1 MRFDVKF
8 SFSIDM
14 YKKEEV
20 YMSYILRGTAGENS
34 DIRFFAAIT
43 TDLVE
48 KARKIHNLSPTAS
61 AALGRLLS
69 AGVIMGCMLKGEED
83 NLTISLNG
91 GGPIG
96 NVMVSANSKGNIKG
110 YVSNPQ
116 IDLPLNSK
124 GKLDVGGA
132 VGTNGT
138 LNVIKDIGL
147 KEPYV
152 GQVPIKSG
160 EIGDDLAYYFAI
172 SEQIPSAVDVG
183 VLVDTDL
190 SIKAAGSLI
199 IQMMPDADPYLAD
212 IVTYRIKEI
221 PPLTTL
227 ISDGK
232 TAKDI
237 LNMLFDDMNLKILEK
252 IDADYVCDCSK
263 ERVERALI
271 SLGKDELKK
280 IKDQDLKDNNEK
292 LEVCCHFC
300 SNKYYFNRKD
310 IERLIEE
317 S

>member
-1 MRFDVKF
+1 
-8 SFSIDM
+8 
-14 YKKEEV
+14 
-20 YMSYILRGTAGENS
+20 MSYILRGTAGENS

-48 KARKIHNLSPTAS
+48 KARKIHNLSPTSS

-69 AGVIMGCMLKGEED
+69 AGAIMGCMLKGEKD

-96 NVMVSANSKGNIKG
+96 NVMISANSKGNVKG

-124 GKLDVGGA
+124 GKLNVGGA
-132 VGTNGT
+132 VGTNGM

-172 SEQIPSAVDVG
+172 SEQTPSAVNVG

-212 IVTYRIKEI
+212 IVTYRIEEI
-221 PPLTTL
+221 PSLTTL

-232 TAKDI
+232 TAEDI

-252 IDADYVCDCSK
+252 IDVDYVCDCSK

-292 LEVCCHFC
+292 LEICCHFC
-300 SNKYYFNRKD
+300 SNKYYFNRED
-310 IERLIEE
+310 IEKLIEE

>member
-1 MRFDVKF
+1 
-8 SFSIDM
+8 
-14 YKKEEV
+14 
-20 YMSYILRGTAGENS
+20 MSYILRGTAGENS

-147 KEPYV
+147 K
-152 GQVPIKSG
+152 
-160 EIGDDLAYYFAI
+160 
-172 SEQIPSAVDVG
+172 
-183 VLVDTDL
+183 
-190 SIKAAGSLI
+190 
-199 IQMMPDADPYLAD
+199 
-212 IVTYRIKEI
+212 
-221 PPLTTL
+221 
-227 ISDGK
+227 
-232 TAKDI
+232 
-237 LNMLFDDMNLKILEK
+237 
-252 IDADYVCDCSK
+252 
-263 ERVERALI
+263 
-271 SLGKDELKK
+271 
-280 IKDQDLKDNNEK
+280 
-292 LEVCCHFC
+292 
-300 SNKYYFNRKD
+300 
-310 IERLIEE
+310 
-317 S
+317 